1 MQSQIAK
8 AYDKYAKQYADYLEQ
23 RLPQY
28 LLTKF
33 ISLLPAKAVVLDA
46 GCAAGRD
53 SAYLA
58 EEGFAVKGIDI
69 SKEILKIA
77 RKRAKEETLKI
88 VFKNNSLCRISYKD
102 STFHGI
108 WCLDTFNHTSRKDI
122 RETLKELCRVLKKDG
137 ILAISALEGKKEG
150 MEQLEYIPETVFC
163 AEHNQP
169 EIEEELRNAGFNII
183 YSSFDQPDGEVHINI
198 FARKL

>member
-8 AYDKYAKQYADYLEQ
+8 TYDKYAKQYADYLEQ
-23 RLPQY
+23 RLPQC

-58 EEGFAVKGIDI
+58 EECLAVKGIDI

-77 RKRAKEETLKI
+77 RKRAKEDNLNI
-88 VFKNNSLCRISYKD
+88 VFRNNSIYKIAYKED
-102 STFHGI
+102 AFQGI
-108 WCLDTFNHTSRKDI
+108 WCMDTFNHISRKQI
-122 RETLKELCRVLKKDG
+122 RKTLKELRRVLKKDG
-137 ILAISALEGKKEG
+137 ILFISTLAGEEEG
-150 MEQLEYIPETVFC
+150 MDQLDYMPEKVFC

-183 YSSFDQPDGEVHINI
+183 DSSFDQPDGEVHINI